1 MEKLLD
7 NLKAYIL
14 AQVNTFIAVLNTVE
28 VPLISLTTADII
40 TGDCDLVK
48 YTRPNL
54 LFINPDGIAFSDLSI
69 SDYDQ
74 TLSLDFLFVCR
85 GSATQVLSKRV
96 MRYAA
101 ALQELFISDL
111 NLAGVGNMDITN
123 GSYFDGMEG
132 SLSTKGF
139 MLTCTITF

>member
-7 NLKAYIL
+7 DLKAYIL

-28 VPLISLTTADII
+28 VPLAALTAADII
-40 TGDCDLVK
+40 VGDCDLVK
-48 YTRPNL
+48 YTLPNI
-54 LFINPDGIAFSDLSI
+54 LFINPDGITFSDLTI

-85 GSATQVLSKRV
+85 RSATPVLSKRV

-111 NLAGVGNMDITN
+111 NLAGVGNMDISD

-132 SLSTKGF
+132 SQATKGF